1 MLSSTSRPII
11 EASVPLL
18 QTHGELITR
27 TFYGMLFADHP
38 ALKHV
43 FNSGNQAN
51 GAQQQSL
58 ASAVYAY
65 AANIDNPAALG
76 PVVSRIAHKHA
87 AVGVTPAQYTVVGK
101 YLLAAIAKVLGE
113 LATPAVIAA
122 WDEAYWLLA
131 VELIA
136 IEARLYHDAHIQ
148 AGQFLT
154 AEVVGRTEET
164 PSTTGFV
171 LRGADGAPLPDFL
184 PGQYITVVQHVRLP
198 GEDQPMR
205 QLRQYSLSNVPGQGE
220 WRICVKRE
228 PAEGTGPSGVV
239 SNQLCDRLRV
249 GDRLEVS
256 PPFGDFVLAPGTEP
270 LVLISGGIGITP
282 VMSMLQTSRQR
293 QPERPV
299 VFLHSCRDGGHQV
312 LHDEVLA
319 ARADSGVRTQL
330 YFEAP
335 RGEDRPGQDFDQV
348 GWMDLAG
355 LPGDYLPAHGQ
366 YYLCGPLAFMQAQ
379 RRALLNRGVDATHIH
394 FEVFRPNLVGSLG

>member
-1 MLSSTSRPII
+1 MLSPASRPII
-11 EASVPLL
+11 DASVPLL
-18 QTHGELITR
+18 QAHGETITR
-27 TFYGMLFADHP
+27 TFYSMLFADHP

-101 YLLAAIAKVLGE
+101 YLLAAIARVLGE
-113 LATPAVIAA
+113 LATPPVLAA

-154 AEVVGRTEET
+154 AEVVARTEEG
-164 PSTTGFV
+164 PTTTSFL
-171 LRGADGAPLPDFL
+171 LRGADGRALPDFQ
-184 PGQYITVVQHVRLP
+184 PGQYITVIQQVHLP
-198 GEDQPMR
+198 GESQPIR
-205 QLRQYSLSNVPGQGE
+205 QLRQYSLSNAPGQGV
-220 WRICVKRE
+220 WRISVKRE
-228 PAEGTGPSGVV
+228 RGDGQSPNGVV
-239 SNQLCDRLRV
+239 SNQLCDTVQV
-249 GDRLEVS
+249 GDNLQVS
-256 PPFGDFVLAPGTEP
+256 PPFGDFVLKPGPEP
-270 LVLISGGIGITP
+270 LVLVSGGIGIAP
-282 VMSMLQTSRQR
+282 VMSMLLASRLQ

-299 VFLHSCRDGGHQV
+299 VFLHACRDGADQALRGDV
-312 LHDEVLA
+312 TA
-319 ARADSGVRTQL
+319 ARADRGVCAL
-330 YFEAP
+330 LHFETP
-335 RGEDRPGQDFDQV
+335 RAEDRPGQDFDRV
-348 GWMDLAG
+348 GQLALES
-355 LPGDYLPAHGQ
+355 LPEAFVPTGGQ
-366 YYLCGPLAFMQAQ
+366 YYLCGPLPFMQTQ
-379 RRALLNRGVDATHIH
+379 RRSLLSRGVDATHIH